1 MTVFEHTSHIVLPC
15 YFRFLHVR
23 GKGVRACAVL
33 LLCLPHCK
41 QCETKRNKKWWEMRN
56 RGEKRALGCYALTLT
71 LLYKQRH
78 AKIQ

>member
-15 YFRFLHVR
+15 CFRFLHVQ
-23 GKGVRACAVL
+23 GKGVQACAVL
-33 LLCLPHCK
+33 LLCIPHCE
-41 QCETKRNKKWWEMRN
+41 QCEIKGNKTWWEMRN
-56 RGEKRALGCYALTLT
+56 SGEKRASGCYALTLT